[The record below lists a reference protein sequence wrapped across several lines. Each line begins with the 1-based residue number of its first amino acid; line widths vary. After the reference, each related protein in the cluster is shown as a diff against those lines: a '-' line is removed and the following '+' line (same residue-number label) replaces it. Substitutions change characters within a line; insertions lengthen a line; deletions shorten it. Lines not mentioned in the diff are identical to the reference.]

1 MVASI
6 GPFKAARGRASREV
20 SGARSRARVQLSTT
34 HCAAPG
40 LWILPALGDSGDQL
54 QGLAHVGHAV
64 GLQILPAKLLD
75 LHRAAHVSAGAALE
89 NFTARTITSAL
100 GHLGRGILHVGQRFA
115 DRIVE

>member
-1 MVASI
+1 MVASK
-6 GPFKAARGRASREV
+6 GPIKVVRGRGSREL
-20 SGARSRARVQLSTT
+20 SGARFRAQLSTT

-75 LHRAAHVSAGAALE
+75 LHRAGHVSAGAAGELQ
-89 NFTARTITSAL
+89 SAHHHL
-100 GHLGRGILHVGQRFA
+100 GVGIFGRGILHVGQRFA